1 MLSSEG
7 HPLLKILRRFEQR
20 VGPTKSIFVADA
32 AMLSKANMLQL
43 NANGYRYIVGAR
55 LANMTQRYID

>member
-1 MLSSEG
+1 
-7 HPLLKILRRFEQR
+7 
-20 VGPTKSIFVADA
+20 
-32 AMLSKANMLQL
+32 MLQL